1 MKKTFLNLAIVSAA
15 TLFTVGCS
23 KDSTP
28 VCSTCTI
35 NQSGISV
42 SATVC
47 DDGVTI
53 LGNKVPF
60 SGGAT
65 KASTIDGFKKSG
77 YTCN

>member
-1 MKKTFLNLAIVSAA
+1 MKKKLLNLSIVSAA
-15 TLFTVGCS
+15 TLFSVGCS

-28 VCSTCTI
+28 VCSTCTTS
-35 NQSGISV
+35 QQGISI

-53 LGNKVPF
+53 LGIKTPY

-65 KASTIDGFKKSG
+65 KASTIDALKKTG